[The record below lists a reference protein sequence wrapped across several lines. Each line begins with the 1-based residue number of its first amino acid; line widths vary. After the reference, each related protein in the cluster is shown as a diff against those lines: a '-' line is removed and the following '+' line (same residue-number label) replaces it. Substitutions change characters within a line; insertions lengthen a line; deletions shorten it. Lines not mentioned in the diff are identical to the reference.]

1 MHMQSK
7 GFNLDP
13 EIIEAFTKLGF
24 GNLVSVPEPT
34 VVHPVPIAAAIH
46 AKVLQESVERV
57 CTAVREHIDENLSGL
72 HHFHFVKDYKIKVHY
87 GDQIAPKVEKELR
100 RIFKEAG
107 YRKVVFHPHEKG
119 VSVIELFVGKF

>member
-13 EIIEAFTKLGF
+13 EIVEAFTKLGF
-24 GNLVSVPEPT
+24 GNLVSVPDPT
-34 VVHPVPIAAAIH
+34 VVHPVPTAVSIH
-46 AKVLQESVERV
+46 AQVLQEAVERV
-57 CTAVREHIDENLSGL
+57 CAAVREHIAENLLGL
-72 HHFHFVKDYKIKVHY
+72 HNFHFVKDYKIKVHY

-107 YRKVVFHPHEKG
+107 YRKVVFYPYDKG